1 MRAPLVVE
9 RVGRMDPLLLAA
21 RSTLAALLV
30 VVHTDRPLLV
40 FAAVATAMLFL
51 QERLLRSPWPWFVI
65 AAVLGRDQ
73 FSEWWL
79 MDDHVVLMTYW
90 LVAVGLSRF
99 ATKPDAVLS
108 QSARWVI
115 VGVFA
120 FAFGWKL
127 LSSQYLSGDFF
138 EHTLLRDHRF
148 EPWAVWFGGAD
159 AAELAANRSV
169 VSTFTAAG
177 DVGDTLEVDAGPRTS
192 LMAHVLT
199 YFGLVIEG
207 AVAASFAL
215 PLRGSWRAVRHVTLI
230 AFCVTTYSVVPVAG
244 FGLLLLSIGLAHAR
258 RPGWRTAHLA
268 AGAFVFV
275 WTSIL
280 AGFVL

>member
-1 MRAPLVVE
+1 MRAPLALE
-9 RVGRMDPLLLAA
+9 RVHRIDPFLLAA
-21 RSTLAALLV
+21 RSTLVALLV
-30 VVHTDRPLLV
+30 VVHTDRPVLV
-40 FAAVATAMLFL
+40 FAAVATAVLFL
-51 QERLLRSPWPWFVI
+51 QEHLLRSPWPWFVI

-73 FSEWWL
+73 LGEWWL
-79 MDDHVVLMTYW
+79 VDDHVALMTYW

-99 ATKPDAVLS
+99 ATEPDAVLR

-138 EHTLLRDHRF
+138 EHTLLRDPRF
-148 EPWAVWFGGAD
+148 EPWATWVGGAD
-159 AAELAANRSV
+159 ATELAASRSA

-177 DVGDTLEVDAGPRTS
+177 DVGDTLEVDVGPRTV
-192 LMAHVLT
+192 LLANVLT

-207 AVAASFAL
+207 AVALSFAL
-215 PLRGSWRAVRHVTLI
+215 PLRRSWRPVRHVALI

-244 FGLLLLSIGLAHAR
+244 FGLLLLSMGLAHAR
-258 RPGWRTAHLA
+258 GPGWRTAYLA
-268 AGAFVFV
+268 AGVFVFV
-275 WTSIL
+275 WSSIL
-280 AGFVL
+280 AGFIL